1 MRRSDL
7 ATRTARRDGART
19 GRGGV
24 GGDRLRLGTHRHGP
38 RGRHVVPTP
47 PDDATAARRTE
58 YLVSLMPGDLKRT
71 TCSVKTLLGF
81 ESGRRFEET
90 VGCHA
95 APEGAQIP
103 RPLRL
108 LSGHGRVRPRPGASE
123 TCAAAMALLALSDDA
138 LGVIFEGLRNTL
150 DPRVLVLSSSTC
162 KGLRAL
168 TQPLVQRLRAD
179 YEEATAL
186 CLKLGKRSCKELR
199 EAKVVDWRCTG
210 FSAAD
215 LTLLGRLAA
224 VLPALERLV
233 LIEFSGSA
241 GPDGVPQLTE
251 GLIAG
256 ALPAVKHFILAGVPV
271 GDAGASDL
279 AAALDRGALPRL
291 EFLGLHAA
299 SIGDAGL
306 VALAPALRRRPALER
321 IDLEGNPF
329 GDEGLTALVAPPPPP
344 AGAQPPPAG
353 GLMKL
358 NLLHLSNTQITNA
371 GCAALVDALDG
382 NTLPALQVLNLK
394 RVPASAEAKEAVR
407 EAMHRSI
414 FVMLSALAPALAL
427 D

>member
-1 MRRSDL
+1 MDRSVSCVRRRF
-7 ATRTARRDGART
+7 A
-19 GRGGV
+19 V
-24 GGDRLRLGTHRHGP
+24 GFLCN
-38 RGRHVVPTP
+38 
-47 PDDATAARRTE
+47 A
-58 YLVSLMPGDLKRT
+58 
-71 TCSVKTLLGF
+71 LGF
-81 ESGRRFEET
+81 SS
-90 VGCHA
+90 A
-95 APEGAQIP
+95 APS
-103 RPLRL
+103 PLPG
-108 LSGHGRVRPRPGASE
+108 SASPHPGRVRPLVVAL
-123 TCAAAMALLALSDDA
+123 AAMALLALSDDA

-150 DPRVLVLSSSTC
+150 DPRVLVVSSSTC

-215 LTLLGRLAA
+215 LALLGRLVA

-299 SIGDAGL
+299 SIGDVGL

-329 GDEGLTALVAPPPPP
+329 GDEGLAALVPPPPP
-344 AGAQPPPAG
+344 AGARPPPAG

-358 NLLHLSNTQITNA
+358 NLLHLSNTQISNA

-414 FVMLSALAPALAL
+414 FVMLSALAPALSL